1 MKVEGLNVI
10 GLEGDPFDMT
20 PIKEY
25 GSRKTSA
32 ALREKTIHILTSKVK
47 KNIRSCE
54 QRLTR
59 FALSQNIFSK
69 KH

>member
-1 MKVEGLNVI
+1 MQQLN
-10 GLEGDPFDMT
+10 
-20 PIKEY
+20 
-25 GSRKTSA
+25 GSKTSA